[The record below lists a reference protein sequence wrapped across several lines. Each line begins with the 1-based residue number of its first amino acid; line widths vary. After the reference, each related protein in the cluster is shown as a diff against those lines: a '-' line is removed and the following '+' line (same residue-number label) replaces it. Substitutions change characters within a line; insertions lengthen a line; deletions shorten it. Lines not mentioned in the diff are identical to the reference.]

1 MQARA
6 LGVPYVHVEHGS
18 DYVQLDARL
27 PSLAARA
34 YDTGIGRQVLRRADV
49 RLAISAA
56 AGAFVRRL
64 AGVDASV
71 VYRGLP
77 LDRLDAAR
85 PAPEAS
91 AFAAGRTLVVY
102 VGRLIDGKGVGDL
115 VSAMAQLGDHVCCAV
130 IGDGPRG
137 PELRRRAEALA
148 PGRWRFTGYLPE
160 DDALAWI
167 RAADVV
173 VNPSYTEGLPTTV
186 LWAAALGRAIVAT
199 DVGGTGEV
207 VRDGVSGLLV
217 RPRAVAQLRGALAA
231 LAADPPRRERL
242 GAVARQDALLRFDA
256 AAGARRWLALAA
268 GRISS

>member
-1 MQARA
+1 MEELADALWASGGVEAITVLAPDLPGGAPRRERDPSGTVIIRYPARDVIPNFPVPDALSRGFGGALRAAAATRPDLVVGHTRFFVSSAVALVQARA

-137 PELRRRAEALA
+137 PSS
-148 PGRWRFTGYLPE
+148 
-160 DDALAWI
+160 
-167 RAADVV
+167 AA
-173 VNPSYTEGLPTTV
+173 G
-186 LWAAALGRAIVAT
+186 
-199 DVGGTGEV
+199 
-207 VRDGVSGLLV
+207 
-217 RPRAVAQLRGALAA
+217 
-231 LAADPPRRERL
+231 PRRSR
-242 GAVARQDALLRFDA
+242 R
-256 AAGARRWLALAA
+256 AAGASRATSPRTTRWR
-268 GRISS
+268 GSVPRTSW